1 MAAWGQL
8 GGVPGVPGV
17 NVVIAGGGIVRANA
31 ARMAAGLGAHVVVLD
46 IQRSGLT
53 TLMKPLTAGGNYVQ

>member
-1 MAAWGQL
+1 ML

-17 NVVIAGGGIVRANA
+17 NVIAGGGIVGANA
-31 ARMAAGLGAHVVVLD
+31 ARMAAGLGTHVVVLD

-53 TLMKPLTAGGNYVQ
+53 TLMKPLTAGCNYVQ